1 MICRSPSP
9 KGKPE
14 HYILHSF
21 GSFGLACDQRI
32 IRVYIFYRAKVLVT
46 WLGTFFP
53 SSARKFPVDSIVCPE
68 CQNVVK
74 DYLHLNHIRDTQKWS
89 DCEICGLI
97 LSESL
102 KRNRIQE
109 FHSKFENWERLECD
123 YCTNGLKNDQLR
135 ACTNNRL
142 FVCSVCN
149 EGFFEIR
156 NQILHI
162 KRVHLKPTSVFI
174 RGWFLSSWKM
184 KSSKF

>member
-1 MICRSPSP
+1 MSFSISERKTRALYITFFWFLWTGLRSKNNTCVHILQS
-9 KGKPE
+9 KGTC
-14 HYILHSF
+14 HL
-21 GSFGLACDQRI
+21 
-32 IRVYIFYRAKVLVT
+32 IRY
-46 WLGTFFP
+46 FFP

-135 ACTNNRL
+135 ACTNDRL
-142 FVCSVCN
+142 FVCRVCN

-174 RGWFLSSWKM
+174 RG
-184 KSSKF
+184 